1 MHLLIL
7 QLLEQQRGLLQLFR
21 IFSGSNGMLTFDFFI
36 KLSVFGVLLF
46 SDGALDFV
54 LFDFLGLHLPCIVI
68 CLLPEWGKIAIVEF
82 LLLCDERFLEHIC
95 KDILFGSFKS
105 FLLSDT
111 ISFDL
116 DHILSQLFISLLID
130 FNHAFKLLLLELLI
144 SLNFVCH
151 TSSLINLLQNVIVL
165 FLKHFDSTLDGDC
178 IFISFFARV
187 YKSSINSFS
196 RASLIC

>member
-1 MHLLIL
+1 
-7 QLLEQQRGLLQLFR
+7 
-21 IFSGSNGMLTFDFFI
+21 MLTFNFFK
-36 KLSVFGVLLF
+36 KLSVLGVLIF

-54 LFDFLGLHLPCIVI
+54 LLDFLGLHLPRVVI
-68 CLLPEWGKIAIVEF
+68 CLLPQRGQIAIVQF
-82 LLLCDERFLEHIC
+82 LLLCNERFLEHIC
-95 KDILFGSFKS
+95 EHVLFGSFQG

-111 ISFDL
+111 IILDL
-116 DHILSQLFISLLID
+116 DHILSQLIISLLINFD
-130 FNHAFKLLLLELLI
+130 HAFKLLLLELLI
-144 SLNFVCH
+144 SLNLVSH

-165 FLKHFDSTLDGDC
+165 FLKHFDSALNGDC